1 MRVLLL
7 GATGYIGGA
16 VLARLVDSGHEVIA
30 AVRSPEGAAAQL
42 GQARRVQL
50 VRGDASDPAA
60 MGDLVRSVGAE
71 AVIHGAAV
79 GDYDVDRRL
88 VAAITSA
95 LAHPGNGNDERARAV
110 VYTSG
115 VWVLGATNGQPATE
129 ASDTN
134 PIPIVAGR
142 QAVEAAVLAQSS
154 VRGVVIRPGIVHG
167 RAGGIPEML
176 VNWSREDGIGRFVAS
191 PEGTSVAW
199 PMVHVDDL
207 ADLYVR
213 AVESDSARGVLH
225 GVAEAGV
232 AVADLAVAAAEAAG
246 VNRGARS
253 WDFTSA
259 VEELGLPLAQ
269 ALVLDQHVQAPAAR
283 ALGWVP
289 ARPGAVV
296 ELRSRLSQAHQG
308 GLSRAVA

>member
-1 MRVLLL
+1 MEPLVEEHFNVELFWEARMRVLLL

-16 VLARLVDSGHEVIA
+16 VLGRLVDSGHEVIA
-30 AVRSPEGAAAQL
+30 AVRSPERAAAQL

-88 VAAITSA
+88 VAALASA
-95 LAHPGNGNDERARAV
+95 LAHRGSGNDERTRAL

-115 VWVLGATNGQPATE
+115 VWVLGATNGRPATE
-129 ASDTN
+129 TSDTN

-142 QAVEAAVLAQSS
+142 QAVEAAVLAQSA

-232 AVADLAVAAAEAAG
+232 AVADLAV
-246 VNRGARS
+246 
-253 WDFTSA
+253 
-259 VEELGLPLAQ
+259 
-269 ALVLDQHVQAPAAR
+269 
-283 ALGWVP
+283 
-289 ARPGAVV
+289 
-296 ELRSRLSQAHQG
+296 
-308 GLSRAVA
+308 